1 MSRDTGME
9 NLRRKILSETG
20 FYQNPQN
27 SYRRNCPLLKPNLKK
42 YLKNCPL
49 LKNQIE
55 KKHFLCPLLLTGT
68 KAKSLSTVLK
78 KNEKLFGIRFSMSNY
93 KKQTNMVNVPLPLA
107 EEYFRSLICTDM

>member
-9 NLRRKILSETG
+9 NFSRKILSETG
-20 FYQNPQN
+20 FYQNLQN

-107 EEYFRSLICTDM
+107 EEYFRSSICTDM